1 MTEIILYT
9 LAGMWAVGADGA
21 VVYLIFD
28 SFNSLVFRTFSALI
42 LIPLWA
48 ICGLGPIALIHHKNG
63 PILATLLKSEWQ
75 CTSSHK
81 EQSTSFVA
89 SGNVMIPIT
98 STNDVC
104 DSFGRR

>member
-9 LAGMWAVGADGA
+9 LAGMWAVGAAGA

-42 LIPLWA
+42 L
-48 ICGLGPIALIHHKNG
+48 KNG